1 MDSENDETIDS
12 DSGNELIDSD
22 NDELLTMNLKK
33 NQPILL
39 ILNNILVKKKT
50 DLGTIITVVCR
61 GNVWTSFFCW
71 PLDL

>member
-39 ILNNILVKKKT
+39 ILNNILVKKKP
-50 DLGTIITVVCR
+50 I
-61 GNVWTSFFCW
+61 
-71 PLDL
+71 